1 MVSDVV
7 ITLEFDWKPLCGMED
22 NMINVTR
29 LNGKKFVINCEL
41 IEFIEETPDTVIT
54 FTTGTKVIVRESADE
69 LVKEIKKYKKEI
81 YGRDTCV
88 VK

>member
-1 MVSDVV
+1 
-7 ITLEFDWKPLCGMED
+7 
-22 NMINVTR
+22 MINVTR